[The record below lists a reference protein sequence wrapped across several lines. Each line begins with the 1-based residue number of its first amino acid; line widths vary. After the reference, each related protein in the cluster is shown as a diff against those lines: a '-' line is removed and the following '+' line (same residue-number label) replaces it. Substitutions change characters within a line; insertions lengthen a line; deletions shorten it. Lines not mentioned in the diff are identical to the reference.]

1 MKKPLPFLFASTLF
15 ICGILVG
22 LIANSGTHAQER
34 STGQS
39 ADTLLLTSTL
49 AADTSTSIACLHLL
63 RQGETNV
70 VISVLE
76 LHIDSDLV
84 MLADRLS
91 ALPRSE
97 RDPQH
102 LQIIK
107 MFRDYR
113 AKYPR
118 TNSVAYIQE
127 GITRA
132 YGLLTDTHYV
142 ANGPEA
148 INVVLAEIKR
158 RGGDLA
164 HWDFYTRQAERLS
177 EGWYVVA
184 MTNGVPIT
192 SYVVSPDGRIIS
204 ETRGF

>member
-1 MKKPLPFLFASTLF
+1 MRKPLPFVFASTLL

-22 LIANSGTHAQER
+22 LIANSGSHAQER
-34 STGQS
+34 STVRG
-39 ADTLLLTSTL
+39 ADALLLTSTL
-49 AADTSTSIACLHLL
+49 AAETSTSIACLHRL

-91 ALPRSE
+91 ALPSSE

-102 LQIIK
+102 LQVIK

-118 TNSVAYIQE
+118 TNSVPYIQN

-132 YGLLTDTHYV
+132 YGLLAD
-142 ANGPEA
+142 AP
-148 INVVLAEIKR
+148 K
-158 RGGDLA
+158 
-164 HWDFYTRQAERLS
+164 
-177 EGWYVVA
+177 EGH
-184 MTNGVPIT
+184 
-192 SYVVSPDGRIIS
+192 
-204 ETRGF
+204 